1 VLRYAAKPEPAVV
14 MEERRCRF
22 KSGDGVRVAN
32 RQDVPPPFVSAE
44 GVVLS
49 ALSTEFGCLYR
60 VRLLNR
66 TVADI
71 GTRLLAATFHE
82 EQLEAI
88 ARG

>member
-1 VLRYAAKPEPAVV
+1 MQRGT
-14 MEERRCRF
+14 CRF
-22 KSGDGVRVAN
+22 KSGDGVRIAN

-49 ALSTEFGCLYR
+49 SQSTEFGCLYR
-60 VRLLNR
+60 VRLISR

-88 ARG
+88 ARA